1 MPAMSIT
8 GTPDQIG
15 RFTSNLINALHRS
28 RRIQANRVIA
38 DHRHLLAAADQGMIS
53 VARVSQP
60 CNKRDR
66 DQIRARRLK
75 TFGALPGA
83 IAVVL
88 IALHVVCAAVI
99 IDRALAHAPAAP
111 AVSHDD

>member
-8 GTPDQIG
+8 GTPDQTG

-38 DHRHLLAAADQGMIS
+38 DHRHLLPAADQGVIS

-66 DQIRARRLK
+66 DQIRARS
-75 TFGALPGA
+75 GALPGA